1 MKSNK
6 KPIVCLI
13 ALAIAGLV
21 ITSTAASISYVEQ
34 SNISETKETVGV
46 PTKLVSMDAALS
58 VVKRQEAVAI
68 SPMEKMLSLGADF
81 LCIQDV
87 DDMQDCQNAGLVTT
101 ASKSNIL
108 VFTEIYE
115 DIGHNHIYGRFS
127 SDGGVNWDDMIYGWA
142 EIPEGDPDDVSKP
155 RLDYMEDDW
164 AYGAVTA
171 GNDYDATTYYFE
183 LPSIIDPDYAPNGY
197 GWVVSSVDWTQVA
210 DFSDFDSA
218 DIGSFPYDAA
228 VSPNPEFFGI
238 IFGTG
243 DRPSGANEEDDT
255 MWFQYSVEDN
265 YVVIWSFYNMEHDV
279 EKMSGDI
286 DISLGQ
292 PYLVM
297 EYEMEEDPSDT
308 GSVYYKSPP
317 LRPDSYPDDN
327 WVQDGDFSGFYFS
340 EFYNPDIVAA
350 DGSVYL
356 VGDDASGDIICLYS
370 SDAGDNF
377 EASYVSDDA
386 GAEAFPQIAISGDTL
401 VCSYIR
407 DGNLY
412 VKTSDDGG
420 VNWENEQKINDPDGT
435 VVEQYGCA
443 GIDGP
448 YGSWTDDRESPP
460 LEIYFDTT
468 VSLGNPPG
476 IPTIT
481 GRKKGNAGKSYAY
494 TFNAADP
501 DGDDVR
507 YIIEWDDGKSDTTGY
522 NPEGTDVTVSH
533 TWDNDGDYTITAYAQ
548 DVNGLTGGTKEYTVQ
563 MPRTRAVNSLF
574 LWFIQQFPVLR
585 YILTL

>member
-1 MKSNK
+1 
-6 KPIVCLI
+6 
-13 ALAIAGLV
+13 
-21 ITSTAASISYVEQ
+21 
-34 SNISETKETVGV
+34 
-46 PTKLVSMDAALS
+46 
-58 VVKRQEAVAI
+58 
-68 SPMEKMLSLGADF
+68 
-81 LCIQDV
+81 
-87 DDMQDCQNAGLVTT
+87 
-101 ASKSNIL
+101 
-108 VFTEIYE
+108 
-115 DIGHNHIYGRFS
+115 
-127 SDGGVNWDDMIYGWA
+127 
-142 EIPEGDPDDVSKP
+142 
-155 RLDYMEDDW
+155 
-164 AYGAVTA
+164 
-171 GNDYDATTYYFE
+171 
-183 LPSIIDPDYAPNGY
+183 
-197 GWVVSSVDWTQVA
+197 
-210 DFSDFDSA
+210 
-218 DIGSFPYDAA
+218 
-228 VSPNPEFFGI
+228 
-238 IFGTG
+238 
-243 DRPSGANEEDDT
+243 
-255 MWFQYSVEDN
+255 
-265 YVVIWSFYNMEHDV
+265 
-279 EKMSGDI
+279 
-286 DISLGQ
+286 
-292 PYLVM
+292 M

-356 VGDDASGDIICLYS
+356 VGDDPAGDILCLYS

-420 VNWENEQKINDPDGT
+420 VNWENEEKINDPDGT

-494 TFNAADP
+494 TFNAVDS

-507 YIIEWDDGKSDTTGY
+507 YIIEWGDGKSDTTGY

-563 MPRTRAVNSLF
+563 MPRTRALFVRLLDIFPNISLLF
-574 LWFIQQFPVLR
+574 KFIFG
-585 YILTL
+585 